1 MSRLLFSLPVHERPD
16 IVLDQIRN
24 IDYFCPGSVICLHV
38 SAGALAEKEAF
49 RALCAAEN
57 VLINPSSYETQ
68 WSAGI
73 MHTHVSNFLHAT
85 EMNVAFD
92 KIVLISSNEMLVKPG
107 LADYVGKY
115 DIGSQMEVYDSAND
129 WGVFRENFL
138 HSPSMQ
144 GFLSALSLPLFF
156 GGQAEGQFA
165 SRHIFSQLSRAFI
178 EHFPMA
184 SVGFPVEEVIL
195 PTFAARL
202 AMTGV
207 TVGQPITLCNYCNN
221 LDMNADVVD
230 LVRAGKGTVFARRIP
245 RALRSPHIGASVL
258 DAVFSVKRVPREAC
272 ELRDYINGLMV

>member
-1 MSRLLFSLPVHERPD
+1 MTRLLFSIPVHERPD
-16 IVLDQIRN
+16 IVLEQIRN
-24 IDYFCPGSVICLHV
+24 IGYFCPGSVICLHV
-38 SAGALAEKEAF
+38 SATALAEKEAF
-49 RALCAAEN
+49 RALCEAEN
-57 VLINPSSYETQ
+57 VLINPNSYETK

-73 MHTHVSNFLHAT
+73 MHTHISNFLHANG
-85 EMNVAFD
+85 MNVAFD

-115 DIGSQMEVYDSAND
+115 DIGSQMEVYDKASD
-129 WGVFRENFL
+129 WGVFREAYL
-138 HSPSMQ
+138 QHPGMQ
-144 GFLSALSLPLFF
+144 SFLSLLSLPLFF

-178 EHFPMA
+178 DHFPME
-184 SVGFPVEEVIL
+184 SIGFPIEEVVL

-221 LDMNADVVD
+221 LDIDADVVET
-230 LVRAGKGTVFARRIP
+230 VRSGKGAVFALRIP
-245 RALRSPHIGASVL
+245 KALRSPHVGASVL
-258 DAVFSVKRVPREAC
+258 DSVFSVKRVPREAC